1 MSDNSYLL
9 LVWCQCFC
17 SWIGDW
23 AWVLFIFLF
32 YFFSLSVLLSFAE
45 EERKH
50 PPSTEEERKHP
61 PEEEERKHSPNCPPF
76 DCEKLGWL
84 HFPFNNE
91 KNPECGLC
99 TVTRCTE
106 ELPWIQLE
114 RGGRY
119 FGVKNISQ
127 AGTIVIQDQQLQGQ
141 LKHRRCDFINNITSS
156 LSPSISF
163 IPVRTLYQFSW
174 LHYPL

>member
-1 MSDNSYLL
+1 MGFVYFL
-9 LVWCQCFC
+9 
-17 SWIGDW
+17 
-23 AWVLFIFLF
+23 VLFLL
-32 YFFSLSVLLSFAE
+32 SLSVLLSFAE

-84 HFPFNNE
+84 HFPFNTE

-163 IPVRTLYQFSW
+163 IPVRTLYQFS
-174 LHYPL
+174 